1 VTKQAK
7 MVDSKL
13 FLVISLKFLAKL
25 VKIAEIWRIICI
37 FVADFDIF

>member
-1 VTKQAK
+1 VAMQAK

-13 FLVISLKFLAKL
+13 FLVIFLKFLAKL
-25 VKIAEIWRIICI
+25 AINAEIWRIICI